1 MDPSQSAQ
9 KSDTTTPSQPLF
21 NPSRRREKPQLSCN
35 PCRRRKSR
43 CDRKRPCSLCSI
55 RGQTCTY
62 SENSLTVAGPSGTA
76 PTAPSNTH
84 DRLVQLE
91 RLVMSVMSNSTA
103 VANMQANTDVRQL
116 APTPTDT
123 MPEDTPIDER
133 SECGSMKI
141 SASEFRYI
149 GGDHWVA
156 ILEGIADIK
165 DHVDREE
172 QLRLAESPG
181 QIADDPEDINGDS
194 STSGRDGAFL
204 LYGRSRPTSRD
215 DILSALPPRYAVDRY
230 ISRYF
235 NYLDLVSAAAVHG
248 PVFLREY
255 EAFWADPSA
264 VPIIWV
270 GLLFSMIC
278 LACLASN
285 QPDNPDTELLSLRID
300 LYREKTV
307 QCLIMGEYTKSGP
320 YVLETVINYIYA
332 EFGVCTDAKRD
343 MWYLL
348 AMEVNLAMRTGYHRD
363 PSHFPGISPFQ
374 GEMRRRVWA
383 TVLMSDIMISNQMGM
398 PRMISDWKC
407 DTTEPRNLNDAD
419 FDEDTKE
426 LPSPRPET
434 ELTTALGIIARR
446 RMLKA
451 LGIIADLTSRV
462 KPCSYEEVMQVDRIL
477 HDAAASIPAPLKWKP
492 MAASVTDWPQV
503 IIARLFIRHMFY
515 KGQIMLHQRFLS
527 MQSSSGKEDGFDYS
541 RQACID
547 ASMGTLELQNVLD
560 EETCT
565 GGQLHEMRWRV
576 TSVMNHQFLTAAMIL
591 CSLLHNGRARERKD
605 EIRRALQRAREIWM
619 RRSSASNEAK
629 RAADT
634 VGIVLSRMGGGG
646 RSDPDLN
653 ADVGDSLTVP
663 DASGDSSLVPDN
675 PIPGK
680 MSFHDP
686 DQFIMPGILGDII
699 PPVLED
705 QNMSYNAYS
714 TDPTNDWMFMH
725 WDNPEG
731 IYHG

>member
-9 KSDTTTPSQPLF
+9 KSDTTTSSQPLS

-43 CDRKRPCSLCSI
+43 CD
-55 RGQTCTY
+55 Q
-62 SENSLTVAGPSGTA
+62 NSSMVAGPSRTA

-91 RLVMSVMSNSTA
+91 RLVMSVMSNSA
-103 VANMQANTDVRQL
+103 ASANMHANTDVRQL
-116 APTPTDT
+116 GPTPTDP

-141 SASEFRYI
+141 SASELRYI

-156 ILEGIADIK
+156 ILEGIADLK

-172 QLRLAESPG
+172 QFRLAESPG
-181 QIADDPEDINGDS
+181 QIADDPDDNNGDS
-194 STSGRDGAFL
+194 SDPGRGGAFL
-204 LYGRSRPTSRD
+204 LYGCCRPTSRD

-235 NYLDLVSAAAVHG
+235 NYLDLVSAA
-248 PVFLREY
+248 
-255 EAFWADPSA
+255 
-264 VPIIWV
+264 
-270 GLLFSMIC
+270 
-278 LACLASN
+278 SN
-285 QPDNPDTELLSLRID
+285 HPDNPETELLSLQIY

-332 EFGVCTDAKRD
+332 EFCVCPDANRD

-363 PSHFPGISPFQ
+363 PSHFAEISPFQ

-398 PRMISDWKC
+398 PRIISDWKC
-407 DTTEPRNLNDAD
+407 DTAEPRNLNDAD

-426 LPSPRPET
+426 LPPPRPEA

-492 MAASVTDWPQV
+492 MAASVTDSPQV

-527 MQSSSGKEDGFDYS
+527 MQSSPARQDAFDYS
-541 RQACID
+541 QKACID

-560 EETCT
+560 EETCA

-591 CSLLHNGRARERKD
+591 CSLLHNGPTVGRKD
-605 EIRRALQRAREIWM
+605 EIRRALQRARGIWM
-619 RRSSASNEAK
+619 RRSSTSKEAK
-629 RAADT
+629 RAVDT

-653 ADVGDSLTVP
+653 ADAGDSLTVP
-663 DASGDSSLVPDN
+663 DSSGDFSLVPDN
-675 PIPGK
+675 FIPGN
-680 MSFHDP
+680 MSFHDA
-686 DQFIMPGILGDII
+686 DQFIMPGILGPII

-705 QNMSYNAYS
+705 QNMSYNAHS
-714 TDPTNDWMFMH
+714 TAPPNDWMFTH
-725 WDNPEG
+725 WENPGG
-731 IYHG
+731 I